1 MTKTLRLWLF
11 DLDLAV
17 DHGQLRRLGLERL
30 PSLRLGV
37 AAGRDDLVAQRPARV
52 AGWYR
57 PHRGPE
63 MVERRTLR
71 WRRMAIELGVEL
83 LSVGQLDDHALEA
96 LVIERLA
103 GRVEHADTPDHL
115 LQPLELVA
123 EHAKRPGC
131 ALLRAA
137 HQITF
142 HEQLLARSPLGARG
156 VHKPNDGGQT
166 NDNRNCFHKSPSCC
180 DQTSRFSRT
189 ILVDRFRSS
198 HHCEARSF
206 ANFGIETLATY

>member
-30 PSLRLGV
+30 PSLRLAI

-52 AGWYR
+52 ARRDR

-71 WRRMAIELGVEL
+71 WRRMAVELGVEL
-83 LSVGQLDDHALEA
+83 LSVGQFDDNALEA
-96 LVIERLA
+96 LVVERLA
-103 GRVEHADTPDHL
+103 GRVEHADTPDYL

-123 EHAKRPGC
+123 EPAERPGR

-137 HQITF
+137 HQVAF
-142 HEQLLARSPLGARG
+142 HEQLRARSPLGARG
-156 VHKPNDGGQT
+156 VRKPNDGGQT
-166 NDNRNCFHKSPSCC
+166 DDNRKCFHESPSCC
-180 DQTSRFSRT
+180 AQTSRFSRT
-189 ILVDRFRSS
+189 ILVSRFRSS
-198 HHCEARSF
+198 HHCAARSF
-206 ANFGIETLATY
+206 ANFGDKP

>member
-30 PSLRLGV
+30 PSLRLAV

-52 AGWYR
+52 ARRDR

-83 LSVGQLDDHALEA
+83 LSVGQFDNYALEA
-96 LVIERLA
+96 LVVERLA

-115 LQPLELVA
+115 LKPLELVA
-123 EHAKRPGC
+123 KHAERPGR

-137 HQITF
+137 HQVAF
-142 HEQLLARSPLGARG
+142 HEQLLARSLGARG
-156 VHKPNDGGQT
+156 VHEPNDGGQ
-166 NDNRNCFHKSPSCC
+166 NHDNRNCFHKKPLLLQP
-180 DQTSRFSRT
+180 D
-189 ILVDRFRSS
+189 
-198 HHCEARSF
+198 
-206 ANFGIETLATY
+206 

>member
-1 MTKTLRLWLF
+1 MTETLRLWLF

-17 DHGQLRRLGLERL
+17 DHGELRRLGLERL
-30 PSLRLGV
+30 PSLRLAV
-37 AAGRDDLVAQRPARV
+37 AAGRADLVAQRPARV
-52 AGWYR
+52 ARRDR

-83 LSVGQLDDHALEA
+83 LSVGQFDDTALEA
-96 LVIERLA
+96 LVAERLA

-123 EHAKRPGC
+123 EHAERPGR

-137 HQITF
+137 HQVAF
-142 HEQLLARSPLGARG
+142 HEQLLARNPLGARG
-156 VHKPNDGGQT
+156 VHKPNDGGQAD
-166 NDNRNCFHKSPSCC
+166 DNRKCFHESPSCC
-180 DQTSRFSRT
+180 EQTSRFWWT
-189 ILVDRFRSS
+189 ILVPRFRSS

-206 ANFGIETLATY
+206 ANFGIEGH